1 MRPSLLL
8 LALSLAGPVFAGQ
21 SLEQVRYALY
31 KDPNAN
37 VVADL
42 RELSAR
48 GDRASK
54 LLLGDVLSN
63 ADTVNLDEVLGLY
76 QDAFADGAGEV
87 PALASLAR
95 LLDRNPRL
103 RDQQHGYVTRALGRY
118 PHTLD
123 PRNISTTL
131 EVFLVYP
138 QDFSVAD
145 ARQLISLYQQSCLL
159 NCHAELYQAVLAE
172 REGNRAVADRQYQ
185 AAIKV
190 DVRAVDR
197 YYRFLGEQQD
207 SLFQAYA
214 QTLEAQRASLPVE
227 TVHRIGALLDS
238 INSLQRIDDE
248 ADKDERLASGMGPK
262 PVKAPPTPEQAAA
275 DKARADAQA
284 AATAQVQGWFDN
296 AAERGY
302 VPALVSKV
310 NFMISNPS
318 EHNADETQALINR
331 VQASDPIRAKA
342 LQASFYMVTNWLTLD
357 PQKAQVLINELI
369 TAHYRDAHLLLGEL
383 YSKGGLDQPDQ
394 EKALQIYQEQARL
407 GSTAAYYR
415 IATIYFRARALCND
429 PVKAY
434 AYAQVALDL
443 GENRARGLLKRL
455 DRVMKKDDIDR
466 ALVARADLMKEAQ
479 L

>member
-1 MRPSLLL
+1 MKLPTRPSLLL
-8 LALSLAGPVFAGQ
+8 LALWLASPAFAGQ

-48 GDRASK
+48 GDGASK
-54 LLLGDVLSN
+54 LLLGDVLSRLE
-63 ADTVNLDEVLGLY
+63 TVNFEEVLALY
-76 QDAFADGAGEV
+76 KDAFADGTGEIL
-87 PALASLAR
+87 ALTSMAR

-103 RDQQHGYVTRALGRY
+103 RDQQHGYITRALTRY
-118 PHTLD
+118 PHAQD
-123 PRNISTTL
+123 PRTLNTTL

-138 QDFSVAD
+138 RDFSAAD
-145 ARQLISLYQQSCLL
+145 ARQLLNLYQQSCIL
-159 NCHAELYQAVLAE
+159 NCHFDLYQAVLAE
-172 REGNRAVADRQYQ
+172 REGNRTEANRYYQ
-185 AAIKV
+185 AAVRV
-190 DVRAVDR
+190 DIRAVDR

-207 SLFQAYA
+207 SLFQAFA
-214 QTLEAQRASLPVE
+214 VTLEPERDSLPVE
-227 TVHRIGALLDS
+227 IVHRIGALLDS
-238 INSLQRIDDE
+238 ITSLQRIDEE
-248 ADKDERLASGMGPK
+248 ADRDDRLASGMGPK
-262 PVKAPPTPEQAAA
+262 AVKAAPTPEQIAA
-275 DKARADAQA
+275 DKARA
-284 AATAQVQGWFDN
+284 AATARVQAWFDN

-310 NFMISNPS
+310 NFMVSNPT
-318 EHNADETQALINR
+318 EHNAEETQALINR
-331 VQASDPIRAKA
+331 VQALDPTRAKA

-369 TAHYRDAHLLLGEL
+369 EVRYRDAQLLLGEL

-394 EKALQIYQEQARL
+394 DKALEIYQEQARL

-415 IATIYFRARALCND
+415 IATLYFRARALCHD

-434 AYAQVALDL
+434 AYAQVAVDL
-443 GENRARGLLKRL
+443 GENRARGLIKRL
-455 DRVMKKDDIDR
+455 DRVLKKDEIDR
-466 ALVARADLMKEAQ
+466 AQIARADLMKEAQ